1 MTPNFPMPPRAIEP
15 GHICVVLGLLFL
27 FCLIAPAGAQE
38 GLPYE
43 AVIEGIDERSFRM
56 DLESALTTFEL
67 QARPPPTVNLL
78 RYRAEE
84 DLPLIV
90 KALRAR
96 GYYAATAAVDLEEA
110 ARPLLVTFRVEQGP
124 LFVFSAVDIILV
136 DTDAAKQEIKLPA
149 ADQLGLKEGD
159 PARARAILEAEE
171 KLRARIAAEG
181 FPFSRVVDRRV
192 VVDHATRQ
200 VAVTFEVQPGP
211 FAHFGATELTGLESV
226 AGDFILRMVPWQ
238 KRQAFDGDL
247 LSRFQQKLIE
257 TGLFAIVRVTHGE
270 QLDEDGLLPIAVELT
285 ERKQRT
291 VKAGLRYSTDEGI
304 GGRFS
309 WEHRNLFRYGER
321 LTLGVE
327 TSQIALALQGRFNKP
342 YFFSDRQTLD
352 ATFRMA
358 RDDTEVYTSNN
369 LDSAVMVDRQLTEEV
384 LFGAGLGFRQ
394 ARVTQLD
401 QADEYSLL
409 YLPARLEWNSTDS
422 LLDPT
427 RGSKF
432 AVRVAPY
439 YDVVQTDLGFFKASF
454 NTSHYYELVEK
465 PYVLFAVRAGMG
477 TISGQSAAD
486 IPADLRFYAG
496 GGGSIRG
503 YPYQKVGPTQ
513 DGDPI
518 GGRSILEL
526 SAEFRFKVTETIGVV
541 AFVDGGN
548 AYENSYP
555 DLSEP
560 IRWGAGAGLRYYTAF
575 GPLRLDV
582 GFPINPPSNVN
593 DWFQIYL
600 SIGQAF

>member
-1 MTPNFPMPPRAIEP
+1 MTPNFPMTPKAIEP
-15 GHICVVLGLLFL
+15 GHIRAVLGLLCL

-67 QARPPPTVNLL
+67 QARPAPTVNLL

-159 PARARAILEAEE
+159 PAKARAILEAEE

-226 AGDFILRMVPWQ
+226 AGDHVLRMLPWQ
-238 KRQAFDGDL
+238 ERQAFDGDL
-247 LSRFQQKLIE
+247 LPRFQQKLIE

-309 WEHRNLFRYGER
+309 WEHRNLFRHGER

-327 TSQIALALQGRFNKP
+327 ASQIALALQGRFNKP

-369 LDSAVMVDRQLTEEV
+369 LDGAVMVDRQLTEEV

-439 YDVVQTDLGFFKASF
+439 YDVVKTDLGFFKASF
-454 NTSHYYELVEK
+454 NTSHYHQILAE
-465 PYVLFAVRAGMG
+465 PYVLLAVRAGMG

-513 DGDPI
+513 DGEPI

-582 GFPINPPSNVN
+582 GFPINPPSNVT

>member
-1 MTPNFPMPPRAIEP
+1 MTPRAVKA
-15 GHICVVLGLLFL
+15 GQICAVLGLLFL

-43 AVIEGIDERSFRM
+43 AAIEGIDERSFRM

-67 QARPPPTVNLL
+67 QGRPPPTVNLL

-84 DLPLIV
+84 DLTLIV
-90 KALRAR
+90 KTLRAR
-96 GYYAATAAVDLEEA
+96 GYYAATATVELDEA
-110 ARPLLVTFRVEQGP
+110 ARPLLVTFRVDQGP

-149 ADQLGLKEGD
+149 ADRLGLREGD
-159 PARARAILEAEE
+159 PARARAIFNAEE
-171 KLRARIAAEG
+171 KLRAGIAAEG

-200 VAVTFEVQPGP
+200 VAVIFEVQPGP
-211 FAHFGATELTGLESV
+211 LAHFGDTELTGLESV
-226 AGDFILRMVPWQ
+226 AGDFVLRMLPWR

-247 LSRFQQKLIE
+247 LPRFQQKLIE

-291 VKAGLRYSTDEGI
+291 VKTGLRYSTDEGI

-309 WEHRNLFRYGER
+309 WEHRNLFQHGEG
-321 LTLGVE
+321 LTLGAE
-327 TSQIALALQGRFNKP
+327 ASRIALALQGRFNKP

-369 LDSAVMVDRQLTEEV
+369 LDSAVMVDRKLTEEV
-384 LFGAGLGFRQ
+384 LFGAGPGFRQ

-439 YDVVQTDLGFFKASF
+439 YDVVKTDLGFFKASF
-454 NTSHYYELVEK
+454 NTSHYCDIVAK
-465 PYVLFAVRAGMG
+465 PHLLLALRAGMG
-477 TISGQSAAD
+477 TISGQSAAN

-513 DGDPI
+513 DGEPI

-526 SAEFRFKVTETIGVV
+526 GAEFRFKLTETIGVV

-548 AYENSYP
+548 AYGNSYP

-582 GFPINPPSNVN
+582 GFPINPPSNVT

>member
-1 MTPNFPMPPRAIEP
+1 VTPNFPMTPKAIEP
-15 GHICVVLGLLFL
+15 GHICAVLGLLCL

-43 AVIEGIDERSFRM
+43 AAIEGIDERSFRM
-56 DLESALTTFEL
+56 DLELALTTFEL
-67 QARPPPTVNLL
+67 KDRPPPTVNLL

-84 DLPLIV
+84 DLPLLV

-159 PARARAILEAEE
+159 PAKARAILEAEE

-226 AGDFILRMVPWQ
+226 AGDHVLRMVPWQ

-247 LSRFQQKLIE
+247 LPRFQQKLIE

-309 WEHRNLFRYGER
+309 WEHRNLFRHGER

-327 TSQIALALQGRFNKP
+327 ASQIALALQGRFNKP

-358 RDDTEVYTSNN
+358 QDHTEVYTSKN

-394 ARVTQLD
+394 ARVPQLD

-439 YDVVQTDLGFFKASF
+439 YDVVKTDLGFFKASF
-454 NTSHYYELVEK
+454 NTSHYHQILAE
-465 PYVLFAVRAGMG
+465 PYVLLAVRAGMG

-513 DGDPI
+513 DGEPI

-582 GFPINPPSNVN
+582 GFPINPPSNVT
-593 DWFQIYL
+593 DWFQVYL